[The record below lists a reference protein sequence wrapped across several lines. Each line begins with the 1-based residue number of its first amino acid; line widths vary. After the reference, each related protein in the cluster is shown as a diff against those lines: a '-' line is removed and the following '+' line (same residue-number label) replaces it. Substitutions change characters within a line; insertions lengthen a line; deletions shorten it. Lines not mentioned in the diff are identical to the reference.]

1 MTEENTTPNQTGS
14 NDSTP
19 SEIEILDELKTTAQN
34 LGINPG
40 NRGIDA
46 LRKVIKEK
54 MAETSNDEKSDAA
67 EQGASDEV
75 VETDNRPLTKGQIRE
90 KQRKEELRL
99 IRCRIQNMNPTKADL
114 HGEIITVRTKYLGI
128 VKKFI
133 PFGEAT
139 ENGYHI
145 PYILYKEL
153 KNRKFL
159 HVSTKTNRVT
169 GQIEVNHKK
178 WISEFAIEEL
188 DPLTPEELSDL
199 KAQQAAAAG
208 LSN

>member
-19 SEIEILDELKTTAQN
+19 SEVEILDELKTTAQN

-40 NRGIDA
+40 NRGVDA
-46 LRKVIKEK
+46 LRKAIKEK
-54 MAETSNDEKSDAA
+54 MAETSSDEKSNAS
-67 EQGASDEV
+67 EQGTSDEIV
-75 VETDNRPLTKGQIRE
+75 QTDNRPMTKGQIRE

-169 GQIEVNHKK
+169 GQIEVSHKK